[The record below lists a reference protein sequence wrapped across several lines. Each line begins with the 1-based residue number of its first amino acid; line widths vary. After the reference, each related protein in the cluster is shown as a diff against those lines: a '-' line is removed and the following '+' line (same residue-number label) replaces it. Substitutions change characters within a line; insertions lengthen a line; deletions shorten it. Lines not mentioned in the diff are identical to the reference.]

1 MNRNTS
7 RSSGEGVRFFDHLGP
22 ESIGLER
29 TRVIEAPGIRFC
41 VVK

>member
-1 MNRNTS
+1 MNRNTL
-7 RSSGEGVRFFDHLGP
+7 RSSGEGVRFFHLGP

-29 TRVIEAPGIRFC
+29 TRVMEAPGVRFH